1 MMKILG
7 KNEKTVFAAYF
18 TTMDLNER
26 DVVVNFR
33 FPMEFGMLRA
43 ADWAEKEMHMA
54 GEWLA
59 GSFDCYNMSERLRYM
74 IPLHE
79 GKRKVLYRTRIADAE
94 LTLGGGCFRIEMVLK
109 RMDDFIL
116 MADSLDKAVDEMV
129 SWMRMNAYSVRL
141 Q

>member
-7 KNEKTVFAAYF
+7 KNEKPVFAAYF

-43 ADWAEKEMHMA
+43 ADRAEKEIRMA

-59 GSFDCYNMSERLRYM
+59 GSFDCYNMTERLRYM
-74 IPLHE
+74 MPLHE
-79 GKRKVLYRTRIADAE
+79 GKRKVLHRTRIAE

-116 MADSLDKAVDEMV
+116 MADSLDKVVDEMV